1 MHGMIDDAVH
11 KFVDDERYYFHYY
24 CNQLPV
30 ELTRAIEK
38 HLKDSDG
45 VEYWCRLHL
54 IGKTILGKTS
64 YLFIVLMFDKA
75 GLDIDLLYDGTRH
88 VFWSNLHSQWSYSRN
103 VDIDEKIICYNELF
117 RRAAS
122 LCDVF
127 LRVYGD
133 DFNMLS
139 AMEYERE
146 QNIGSIIATKDSK
159 IGENAGLQMNYDI
172 CLNLEQPVKLE
183 AY

>member
-54 IGKTILGKTS
+54 IGKTILGKRDLRRLCQIYPGQNGAVYFPPVCQYPVFRS
-64 YLFIVLMFDKA
+64 YPFA
-75 GLDIDLLYDGTRH
+75 GTG
-88 VFWSNLHSQWSYSRN
+88 RN
-103 VDIDEKIICYNELF
+103 
-117 RRAAS
+117 S
-122 LCDVF
+122 
-127 LRVYGD
+127 
-133 DFNMLS
+133 
-139 AMEYERE
+139 
-146 QNIGSIIATKDSK
+146 
-159 IGENAGLQMNYDI
+159 GEWY
-172 CLNLEQPVKLE
+172 P
-183 AY
+183 